1 MTRSSPLMLV
11 GLTGR
16 NASGKTTVIEW
27 LKAHGFGVNSCS
39 ASIRHWLRSNGREIN
54 RDNLIDGG
62 RKLRAMGGPGILA
75 EMLLDIIGESGNHAV
90 DSIRTP
96 AEVEVLRKRDDFIMI
111 EICTSREV
119 RWERLVARG
128 RTGDAENF
136 EQFVEQEESE
146 LIAHDE
152 SGQALIATAEMA
164 DAVIHNNGDVDD
176 LHGQLRALIDSFN
189 E

>member
-1 MTRSSPLMLV
+1 MLV

-27 LKAHGFGVNSCS
+27 LKSHGFGVNSCS
-39 ASIRHWLRSNGREIN
+39 DSIRHWLRSNGREIN
-54 RDNLIDGG
+54 RDNLIEGG
-62 RKLRAMGGPGILA
+62 RKLRAMGGPGVLA
-75 EMLLDIIGESGNHAV
+75 EMLLDRIDENGNHAI

-96 AEVEVLRKRDDFIMI
+96 AEVEALRKRDDFIMI
-111 EICTSREV
+111 EIRTSREV

-136 EQFVEQEESE
+136 EQFVKQEESE
-146 LIAHDE
+146 LVAHDE
-152 SGQALIATAEMA
+152 SGQALIATAAMA
-164 DAVIHNNGDVDD
+164 DVVIHNNGDVDE
-176 LHGQLRALIDSFN
+176 LHGELQALIESFS

>member
-1 MTRSSPLMLV
+1 
-11 GLTGR
+11 
-16 NASGKTTVIEW
+16 
-27 LKAHGFGVNSCS
+27 
-39 ASIRHWLRSNGREIN
+39 
-54 RDNLIDGG
+54 
-62 RKLRAMGGPGILA
+62 
-75 EMLLDIIGESGNHAV
+75 MLLDRIGEDGDHAI

-96 AEVEVLRKRDDFIMI
+96 AEVEALRKRNDFMMI
-111 EICTSREV
+111 EIRTSREV

-152 SGQALIATAEMA
+152 SGQALIATAAMA
-164 DAVIHNNGDVDD
+164 DVVIHNNGDVDD
-176 LHGQLRALIDSFN
+176 LHGQLKALIESFS